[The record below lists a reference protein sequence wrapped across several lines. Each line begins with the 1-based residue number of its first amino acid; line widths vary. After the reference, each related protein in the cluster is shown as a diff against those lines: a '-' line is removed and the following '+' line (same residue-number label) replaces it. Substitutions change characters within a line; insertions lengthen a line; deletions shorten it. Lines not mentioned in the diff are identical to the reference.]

1 MRTCDDCGKP
11 NDRGW
16 SVGGNPERC
25 YCLVC
30 ETARLFDRPR
40 QPVKYQRNRERDQEC
55 QRRLRNRRKLEALR
69 GTR

>member
-16 SVGGNPERC
+16 SVGGNPER

-40 QPVKYQRNRERDQEC
+40 QPVKYQRNRERDQAC
-55 QRRLRNRRKLEALR
+55 QRRLRNQRKLEAIRGLR
-69 GTR
+69 